1 MIEMNN
7 RKTVTFW
14 QTPKGDGEIGE
25 PAMML
30 TSYSDVLEI
39 KQEGRWVQVTRSC
52 LSEFIK
58 ALKLADQQEPL

>member
-1 MIEMNN
+1 MIEVNN

-14 QTPKGDGEIGE
+14 QTTKADGEIGE
-25 PAMML
+25 PAMVL
-30 TSYSDVLEI
+30 TPYLDVLEI

-58 ALKLADQQEPL
+58 ALKLAAQQELS